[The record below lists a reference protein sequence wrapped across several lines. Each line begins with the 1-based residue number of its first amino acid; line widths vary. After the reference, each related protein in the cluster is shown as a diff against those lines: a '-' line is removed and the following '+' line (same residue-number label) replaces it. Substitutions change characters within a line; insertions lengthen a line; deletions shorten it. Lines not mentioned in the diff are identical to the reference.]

1 MVWLSKADAALLE
14 ALKAAVAEVEGLD
27 WETLTGPSRKRHLVD
42 ARRRA
47 AELRMAPLKS
57 GKEKQCQRMINRYH
71 GKMWWYARRVTPFSE
86 TLDYET

>member
-1 MVWLSKADAALLE
+1 MNT
-14 ALKAAVAEVEGLD
+14 LKSIYCRHIIAQPNYYRDRAIQMG
-27 WETLTGPSRKRHLVD
+27 ETWG
-42 ARRRA
+42 AWA

-57 GKEKQCQRMINRYH
+57 SKEKQCQRMINRYH